1 LQVLSNGDTSSHP
14 SGKDKAGDSKDLDKA
29 ELWKPLNCLVEA
41 ASKTKPR
48 TSAQSPALKG
58 DKPSE
63 SPSSEHSSRTK
74 AREPPQK
81 SKVEDDKKDDPE
93 PIVLLRKKG
102 PGRKRKHPLPST
114 NAASSAAAIQIGKK
128 FIPIWFSLIA
138 SFDQ

>member
-1 LQVLSNGDTSSHP
+1 MQVLSNGDSSSHP
-14 SGKDKAGDSKDLDKA
+14 PGKDKLGDNKDWDKA

-41 ASKTKPR
+41 AGKTKPR
-48 TSAQSPALKG
+48 TSGQSPALKG

-74 AREPPQK
+74 AREPLQK
-81 SKVEDDKKDDPE
+81 TKSEDDMKDDPE
-93 PIVLLRKKG
+93 PIVLLRKRG

-114 NAASSAAAIQIGKK
+114 NAASSAAAIQNAKK

>member
-1 LQVLSNGDTSSHP
+1 MTNGDTLSHP
-14 SGKDKAGDSKDLDKA
+14 SGKDKASDNKDLDKS
-29 ELWKPLNCLVEA
+29 ELWKPLNCLVDL

-48 TSAQSPALKG
+48 TSAQSLAFKG

-63 SPSSEHSSRTK
+63 SPSTEHPSKAK

-102 PGRKRKHPLPST
+102 PGRKRKHPLPSA
-114 NAASSAAAIQIGKK
+114 NAASSAAAMQKGKK
-128 FIPIWFSLIA
+128 SIPIWFSLIA